1 MTAPYKDW
9 TVQPHGP
16 LDPIGEDMLT
26 VVGTIHMPLGE
37 FPRRMTIV
45 RLGDGRLIVYSAIA
59 LDEERMAKIEAFGRP
74 AFLIVPSER
83 HRLDAPAYKAR
94 YPDLTVLAPSGA
106 RAKVQEVVPVDA
118 ETADFGDEVTWV
130 EVPGTNGTEAA
141 LEVKGR
147 DGLTLVVNEIVGAI
161 HHAGGLRGWLL
172 KLMGFAGE
180 EPHVPAP
187 VKLAFAKGR
196 ADLAAQ
202 MLAWADRPDLQRIV
216 MSHGDIIAEDPAGVL
231 KKLAAELS

>member
-161 HHAGGLRGWLL
+161 HHAGGLRGWLHARR
-172 KLMGFAGE
+172 FE
-180 EPHVPAP
+180 RRRRR
-187 VKLAFAKGR
+187 R
-196 ADLAAQ
+196 ADARIRRRRGQRHQARD
-202 MLAWADRPDLQRIV
+202 WARVDGDRRARCQCKLSNV
-216 MSHGDIIAEDPAGVL
+216 NGHGHHAGFNG
-231 KKLAAELS
+231 